1 MHQRDSACAFAHG
14 GSDPLDRST
23 PHITDREDPRQAGLE
38 RQRGATLG
46 PACTSASLQVRPC
59 EYKPHWSRATL
70 SPSHC
75 VLGCEPTRM
84 NKASAE
90 TVRRGYTESRD
101 LNQANLAPRRRVLGE
116 DHPDTLNSAHNL
128 AITLRKLGN
137 VQAARDLIKIRSTA
151 SGE

>member
-1 MHQRDSACAFAHG
+1 MNIKS
-14 GSDPLDRST
+14 
-23 PHITDREDPRQAGLE
+23 
-38 RQRGATLG
+38 
-46 PACTSASLQVRPC
+46 
-59 EYKPHWSRATL
+59 HWSRATL

-75 VLGCEPTRM
+75 VLGCEPIRM
-84 NKASAE
+84 NQASAE
-90 TVRRGYTESRD
+90 TVGRGYTESRD